1 MNLLIVDDHPLVR
14 RGLAAIISNDS
25 HNYMIKEASNIKE
38 AIEVL
43 KKYKPELALVDLKLG
58 FENGIELVKL
68 GKEVSKAT
76 KYLLLTSYISYEDF
90 IRAEQIEFDGYI
102 LKEALAEDILYAIS
116 LVIRG
121 KKYYD
126 PEIINYIEASSN
138 KGIGEGLTEREREVL
153 DELGH
158 GLSNDEIA
166 KRLYISQN
174 TVKKHVSSIM
184 SKLNIN
190 NRTQAVMMYNNK
202 LTY

>member
-1 MNLLIVDDHPLVR
+1 MNLLIVDDHPMVR

-25 HNYMIKEASNIKE
+25 NNYMVSEASNINE
-38 AIEVL
+38 AIDILE
-43 KKYKPELALVDLKLG
+43 KYKPEIALVDLKLG

-68 GKEVSKAT
+68 GKEVSRAT
-76 KYLLLTSYISYEDF
+76 KYILLTSFVSYEEF
-90 IRAEQIEFDGYI
+90 KRAEQIEFDGYI
-102 LKEALAEDILYAIS
+102 LKEALAEDILYAIN
-116 LVIRG
+116 LVLRG

-126 PEIINYIEASSN
+126 PEIINYIEASGN
-138 KGIGEGLTEREREVL
+138 KGTGDNLTEREREVL
-153 DELGH
+153 NELRY

-190 NRTQAVMMYNNK
+190 NRTQAVMLYNNM
-202 LTY
+202 LT